1 MAKAK
6 TDSTEKRGRGRPRIE
21 IDVKILE
28 GLARIQCNMKEM
40 AAILGCS
47 VDTLERN
54 YADVIDKARE
64 GGKMTLRRH
73 QFRMAENNVAM
84 AIWLGKQYLGQKEPE
99 REISKDAVEDVR
111 KIIGDV
117 VKEMKEGI

>member
-1 MAKAK
+1 
-6 TDSTEKRGRGRPRIE
+6 
-21 IDVKILE
+21 
-28 GLARIQCNMKEM
+28 MKEM